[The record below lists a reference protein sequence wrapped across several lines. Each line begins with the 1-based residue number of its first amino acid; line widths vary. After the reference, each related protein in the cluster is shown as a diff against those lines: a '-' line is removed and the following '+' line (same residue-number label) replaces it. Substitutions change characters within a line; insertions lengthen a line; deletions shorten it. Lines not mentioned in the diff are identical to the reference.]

1 MDHTCKG
8 FTQPTVGQ
16 RSKVYNGSNSLV
28 KDMSSTIGIT
38 IKEVKKMKTTK
49 KIGWWQDDVLAKY
62 PARL

>member
-49 KIGWWQDDVLAKY
+49 KLVDGKMMF
-62 PARL
+62 